1 MLLHFICYHFPPET
15 ADGPVDHIL
24 RSGRFNSSSLPE
36 DYDIAQLSK
45 DLDFYHLPP
54 WEKLIESVD
63 ARVLGFMSDSCLA
76 VGIDGMLKQIYEGH
90 VQRLLDNPSRFLLD
104 WSKSG
109 ELAARVVPPSSDPW
123 AQYRSGK
130 LVEAKGIHF
139 SDGTWRRM
147 RSLLRK
153 RGFEAERKATV
164 NGTEISISW

>member
-1 MLLHFICYHFPPET
+1 MLLHFICYHFPPGT

-54 WEKLIESVD
+54 WKKLIERMD
-63 ARVLGFMSDSCLA
+63 ARVLGFMSDSCLD

-90 VQRLLDNPSRFLLD
+90 AQGLLDNPSRFLLD

-109 ELAARVVPPSSDPW
+109 ELVACILPLSFNPW
-123 AQYRSGK
+123 AESRSTK
-130 LVEAKGIHF
+130 LGGGQGIKF
-139 SDGTWRRM
+139 SEGTWLRM
-147 RSLLRK
+147 HSLLSK
-153 RGFEAERKATV
+153 RGFEAERQATP
-164 NGTEISISW
+164 NGTVVSISW